1 MNKNHSTADA
11 GTVSPIPAT
20 GEPGFTIVRDFA
32 APRERVWDAW
42 TNPDVMACWYHP
54 EGLHTPRDSV
64 SVDLREGGIY
74 AYTMIVDDTGV
85 EFATG
90 GRYRHV
96 ESPRRL
102 DFTWGNQ
109 GEEDSSP
116 LVSIEFDEID
126 ATTTRMT
133 FTLTGLPND
142 SGAVASVY
150 DGWNSAFNVLEA
162 EVFGAVG

>member
-1 MNKNHSTADA
+1 MNTNTASTDRTASAMD
-11 GTVSPIPAT
+11 
-20 GEPGFTIVRDFA
+20 EPGFTIVRDFA

-42 TNPDVMACWYHP
+42 TNPDVMARWYHP
-54 EGLHTPRDSV
+54 EGLHTPRESV

-74 AYTMIVDDTGV
+74 AYTMIVDATGE

-102 DFTWGNQ
+102 DFTWGSQ

-116 LVSIEFDEID
+116 LVSIELEDIDE
-126 ATTTRMT
+126 TTTRMT
-133 FTLTGLPND
+133 FTLTGLPSD
-142 SGAVASVY
+142 SGADASVV
-150 DGWNSAFNVLEA
+150 DGWNSAFNVFEA
-162 EVFGAVG
+162 EIADAAG

>member
-1 MNKNHSTADA
+1 MNTNTKPTDSAASTTD
-11 GTVSPIPAT
+11 
-20 GEPGFTIVRDFA
+20 EPGFSIVRDFA
-32 APRERVWDAW
+32 APRERLWDAW
-42 TNPDVMACWYHP
+42 TNPDVMARWYHP
-54 EGLHTPRDSV
+54 EGLHTPRESV

-74 AYTMIVDDTGV
+74 AYTMIVDDTGE

-102 DFTWGNQ
+102 DFTWGSQ
-109 GEEDSSP
+109 GDEDSSP
-116 LVSIEFDEID
+116 LVSIELEEIA

-142 SGAVASVY
+142 SGADGSVF
-150 DGWNSAFNVLEA
+150 DGWNSAFNVFEA
-162 EVFGAVG
+162 EIAG